1 MIVFRSLQPGLPNP
15 PSRGMFRRHAC
26 ALGVLAAVLAIGFAA
41 AGDYGLST
49 DQPTQQQIGE
59 LTVRYVFGED
69 MRLLTKRDYRYY
81 GAAFEVGLIAFQ
93 RLLGLTDTR
102 HMYLSRY
109 LLGHAFFLAGAFACY
124 LLAQRLFKSRAL
136 ALIAMLLLLCHPR
149 MYGHSFFNSKDLPF
163 LSMFLIAL
171 LMAHGALRRAGR
183 VGAAAD
189 VGAFAGLGA
198 WLGLVGTIRPMA
210 FLLVALVALARCAD
224 FLRAD
229 WRDRVRMLA
238 CTGALALASVV
249 AFVAGLPYLWGDPP
263 ARFAE
268 WFDLMSDHPQVVN
281 TVLLGERFNADQRPL
296 AYVPVWFAVTTP
308 VFATLL
314 ALLGGVALCV
324 RLVARPRQALADV
337 SVRFA
342 VLLAACVL
350 TTVAVVTFWVG
361 SIYNGW
367 RHLYFLYG
375 PMCLGAAG
383 GLAWLRRHAG
393 RRLAA
398 LAGAVAALG
407 LASAVAWM
415 VRLHPHEHVYFNFLV
430 DRKTPERL
438 RTQFTLDYWDVQQK
452 EALEFLLDA
461 YQRKITVDGLLW
473 QNVALL
479 RPERRRRV
487 ATGQFAEFLD
497 MDRYSREDQQESYVR
512 PFHVRKVYSNTLYAL
527 ARVEVDLDENSRY
540 SADYR
545 EALSTPPAAIGPFN
559 VHWRGHVITWLR
571 EDCEPAHGD
580 VFNANP
586 RLEGRFMLHVF
597 GDNKNAPEASEAYWR
612 YRHNEDFPFSRRGVV
627 LRAGDS
633 RICMVRVGLQQYD
646 VDAILTGQSDAQGNL
661 LWHREIGRTDSA
673 SLRRTL
679 DRVRDA
685 APAAVGG
692 FDVHLDDGAL
702 VYVKEDCAAADR
714 ARFFLHVV
722 PFDLAAMPASTARL
736 GFVNRDFAFA
746 THGAVLDG
754 VCVARARLPP
764 FRIRGIGTGQGQ
776 TWRVDIVLP
785 GASDQPLR
793 GLQVRDGD

>member
-1 MIVFRSLQPGLPNP
+1 
-15 PSRGMFRRHAC
+15 MFRRHAC
-26 ALGVLAAVLAIGFAA
+26 ALGILAAALALGFAA
-41 AGDYGLST
+41 AGDYGVAT
-49 DQPTQQQIGE
+49 DEPAQQKLGE
-59 LTVRYVFGED
+59 LTVELLLGED
-69 MRLLTKRDYRYY
+69 TRLLSDEVHRNY
-81 GAAFEVGLIAFQ
+81 GAVFQVGLIAFQ
-93 RLLGLTDTR
+93 HFLGLTDTR
-102 HMYLSRY
+102 HVYLSRY
-109 LLGHAFFLAGAFACY
+109 LLSHAFFLVGAFACY
-124 LLAQRLFKSRAL
+124 LLAHRLFKSRAL
-136 ALIAMLLLLCHPR
+136 AIFAMLLLLCHPR
-149 MYGHSFFNSKDLPF
+149 MYGHSFFNSKDMPF

-171 LMAHGALRRAGR
+171 LMAHGALRQAGGR
-183 VGAAAD
+183 RSGAGD

-198 WLGLVGTIRPMA
+198 WLGLAGTIRPMA

-224 FLRAD
+224 FLCAD
-229 WRDRVRMLA
+229 WRDRVRMLL
-238 CTGALALASVV
+238 CSGALGLASVA

-268 WFDLMSDHPQVVN
+268 WLGLLSDHPKVVR
-281 TVLLGERFNADQRPL
+281 TVLLGEHFDSDQRPL

-308 VFATLL
+308 LFATLL
-314 ALLGGVALCV
+314 ALLGGVALCA
-324 RLVARPRQALADV
+324 RLAARPRQTLADP
-337 SVRFA
+337 SMRFA

-350 TTVAVVTFWVG
+350 TTVAVVTLGVG
-361 SIYNGW
+361 NIYNGW

-383 GLAWLRRHAG
+383 GLAWLCRNSG

-407 LASAVAWM
+407 LASVVAW
-415 VRLHPHEHVYFNFLV
+415 VARLHPHEHVYFNFLV

-438 RTQFTLDYWDVQQK
+438 RTQFQLDYWDVQHK
-452 EALEFLLDA
+452 EALEFLVDA
-461 YQRKITVDGLLW
+461 YQRKITVDRFLW
-473 QNVALL
+473 QHAALL
-479 RPERRRRV
+479 RPEQRRRV
-487 ATGQFAEFLD
+487 ATRQFAEFFD
-497 MDRYSREDQQESYVR
+497 MDHYFREDEDSYVP

-545 EALSTPPAAIGPFN
+545 EALSTPPAAVGPFN
-559 VHWRGHVITWLR
+559 VHWHRNAITYLR

-580 VFNANP
+580 VFNGDP
-586 RLEGRFMLHVF
+586 QLERRFLLHVF
-597 GDNKNAPEASEAYWR
+597 GDNKNAPRASEPFWR
-612 YRHNEDFPFSRRGVV
+612 YWHNEDFQFHHRGVV

-633 RICMVRVGLQQYD
+633 RICMARVGLQQYE
-646 VDAILTGQSDAQGNL
+646 VDAIRTGQLDAQGNL
-661 LWHREIGRTDSA
+661 LWHREIGRA
-673 SLRRTL
+673 APAVLRRTL

-692 FDVHLDDGAL
+692 FDVHLHDGAL
-702 VYVKEDCAAADR
+702 VYVKEECAAADR
-714 ARFFLHVV
+714 ARRFFLHVV
-722 PFDLAAMPASTARL
+722 PFDLAAMPASMARR

-764 FRIRGIGTGQGQ
+764 FRVRAIGTGQFEADGGG